1 MFSGLVKREVA
12 SKAGDGDG
20 REGVE
25 EVEVGAVAAGN
36 AVEVVV
42 EVIAVQ
48 VAGSVAV
55 VLAFAFAFAF
65 AGLLARRAEEGAS
78 ACVDILE
85 TYLMMSVLK
94 KRSMES

>member
-1 MFSGLVKREVA
+1 VFSGLVKREVA

-55 VLAFAFAFAF
+55 VLAFAFAFA
-65 AGLLARRAEEGAS
+65 GLLARRAEEGAS